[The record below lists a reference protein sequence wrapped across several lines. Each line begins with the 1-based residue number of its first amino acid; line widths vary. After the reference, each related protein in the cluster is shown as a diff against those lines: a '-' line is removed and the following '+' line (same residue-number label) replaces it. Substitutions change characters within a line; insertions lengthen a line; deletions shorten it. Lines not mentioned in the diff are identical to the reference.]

1 MDLELQGKT
10 ALITGGSKG
19 IGKAIAIALA
29 EEGVDIAIAARSQD
43 TLDAAAGEIRAATG
57 RKVVTISADTTS
69 WDDVKRMVET
79 TVSELG
85 SVDILVNSAAMVGGQ
100 VQGTIDEA
108 DEKDLIE
115 DLDTK
120 VVGYF
125 RSIKAVV
132 PHMRAKKW
140 GRVISIGGVSARQST
155 IYGLRNAAVVHMT
168 KTLSDQ
174 LGQDGITLNVV
185 HPGLTLTDTINERLD
200 NQAAQQGRVTRR
212 GKRPGGAKC
221 RHTQGGSARR
231 TRVAHCISRVSQG
244 GVRHRRGNS
253 SGRRSRRRRT
263 PVDKHHINEKRRT
276 ITMPMNKI
284 DQTFEI
290 EQEQL
295 DWLGEVAENYGL
307 ADEAKALRVLLD
319 FAIQD
324 GDGDL
329 IFSQENM
336 RCRFC
341 G

>member
-19 IGKAIAIALA
+19 IGKAIAIVLA
-29 EEGVDIAIAARSQD
+29 EEGVDIALAARSQD
-43 TLDAAAGEIRAATG
+43 TLDAAAEEIRATTG
-57 RKVVTISADTTS
+57 RKVVTISADTTN
-69 WDDVKRMVET
+69 WDDVRRMVEA
-79 TVSELG
+79 TVAELG

-200 NQAAQQGRVTRR
+200 NQASQQGVSRDEINAQVGQNVAIRR
-212 GKRPGGAKC
+212 PIAPEELAWLTAYLASPKAECITGEVIAAGGGAVGAV
-221 RHTQGGSARR
+221 HQ
-231 TRVAHCISRVSQG
+231 
-244 GVRHRRGNS
+244 
-253 SGRRSRRRRT
+253 
-263 PVDKHHINEKRRT
+263 
-276 ITMPMNKI
+276 
-284 DQTFEI
+284 
-290 EQEQL
+290 
-295 DWLGEVAENYGL
+295 
-307 ADEAKALRVLLD
+307 
-319 FAIQD
+319 
-324 GDGDL
+324 
-329 IFSQENM
+329 
-336 RCRFC
+336 
-341 G
+341 